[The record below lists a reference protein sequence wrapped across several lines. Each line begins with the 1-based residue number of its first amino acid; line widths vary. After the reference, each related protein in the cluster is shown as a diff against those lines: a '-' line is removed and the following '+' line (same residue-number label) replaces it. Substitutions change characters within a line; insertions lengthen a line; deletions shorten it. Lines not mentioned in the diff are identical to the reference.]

1 MDLTEHL
8 TCTGGAEL
16 PGGRAG
22 GLPARP
28 HHPARHGSLPP
39 APLPLPPPPHC
50 GRQSGGAPP
59 GRREEKGV
67 CCRPDP
73 LQLPEFSHLILPTP
87 LGDGYYYDCPL
98 PLSSAAQR
106 REARGHHES
115 APGFEPSAA
124 PPPAS
129 LRGARSPPGS
139 AASAA
144 RSDRRQGV
152 QGRPRGRRGRGRRRA
167 EAERWNR
174 PHEGNT
180 RSSGRCPGVRAPGGV

>member
-39 APLPLPPPPHC
+39 APRSLPPPHC

-124 PPPAS
+124 AGLPARRLIPSRVSGQRCS
-129 LRGARSPPGS
+129 LRSQA
-139 AASAA
+139 
-144 RSDRRQGV
+144 
-152 QGRPRGRRGRGRRRA
+152 
-167 EAERWNR
+167 
-174 PHEGNT
+174 
-180 RSSGRCPGVRAPGGV
+180 RSSGPARGGGGGGDGAAQSRPPPRRG

>member
-39 APLPLPPPPHC
+39 ASPPPSASALRASEW
-50 GRQSGGAPP
+50 GRPP

-73 LQLPEFSHLILPTP
+73 LQLPEFSHLILQNP

-124 PPPAS
+124 AGLPARRPIPS
-129 LRGARSPPGS
+129 RVSGQRCALRSQA
-139 AASAA
+139 
-144 RSDRRQGV
+144 
-152 QGRPRGRRGRGRRRA
+152 
-167 EAERWNR
+167 
-174 PHEGNT
+174 
-180 RSSGRCPGVRAPGGV
+180 RSSGPARGGGGGGDGAAQSRPPPRRG